1 MIRFI
6 NCSKE
11 DSNGQLKKR
20 CCCLVAHWSRLN
32 CFGSLKVFNNIK
44 LWAPNL
50 SLVIQSC
57 NKIILSV
64 GHEQDFWIIT
74 LFTSLI
80 IIPAQLYCRLL
91 CFSFYHKVSVAHWI
105 LSKEDATTTVSE
117 FLIRMFNSRLF
128 LVAIVFSCVALECKS
143 LHKLLE
149 ISEASIIT
157 WIVL

>member
-1 MIRFI
+1 MEIFWWI
-6 NCSKE
+6 KSKSKSVILAQSIKNCILWQDPWYKE
-11 DSNGQLKKR
+11 IM
-20 CCCLVAHWSRLN
+20 
-32 CFGSLKVFNNIK
+32 FGY
-44 LWAPNL
+44 
-50 SLVIQSC
+50 LVIQSC

-80 IIPAQLYCRLL
+80 IIPAQLHCRLL
-91 CFSFYHKVSVAHWI
+91 CFSFYHKVSVAHRI
-105 LSKEDATTTVSE
+105 LSKEDAATTVSE